1 MTHVKL
7 VDQDELDIYMLAE
20 KHDLA
25 PKLISYTNLKTY
37 TKKDTYKKEY
47 TTTQYE
53 MITEKYSHTL
63 LKAMIEFPDIV
74 YSLLERL
81 SLLINNLHEIDI
93 YHNDVHAQNI
103 VYDVKTDRLK
113 FIDFGLSYH
122 ISKLDLTDFHWQWI
136 INRGVQ
142 LYGEHIREDPLKYI
156 VNLDKRGSI
165 YNKYKKYHEWA
176 NKKDQS
182 SDGRFNFSLKTYIY
196 KKSVDF

>member
-1 MTHVKL
+1 MTHIKL

-37 TKKDTYKKEY
+37 TKKDTYNKEY

-63 LKAMIEFPDIV
+63 LKAMIEFPYIA

-103 VYDVKTDRLK
+103 VYDIKTDRLK
-113 FIDFGLSYH
+113 FIDFGLSYR
-122 ISKLDLTDFHWQWI
+122 ISNPGVTQSI
-136 INRGVQ
+136 INRYTL
-142 LYGEHIREDPLKYI
+142 LYGNHVKEPLKYI
-156 VNLDKRGSI
+156 VNLDKRNSI
-165 YNKYKKYHEWA
+165 YIKYKRYHEWA

-182 SDGRFNFSLKTYIY
+182 LDGRCNFSLKTYIY